1 MDILG
6 LVVFVIFCFN
16 MLSVLT
22 MIFVERK
29 KPPII
34 VSWLVILTFLPIVGF
49 ILYILIGNGLSYKTR
64 RMIKKKRLYQKEY
77 DEFIAKQKENLQ
89 DKKYKDEKEKNFSDL
104 LIFNINNSNSAYF
117 RHNDVKVFTNG
128 EDKITAPKE
137 DLKNATHSINLLYY
151 IFANDKVGNE
161 IMDILVEKASQGVK
175 VKLLY
180 DSVGCIKT
188 RKSFYR
194 RLEKAG
200 GEVAEFFPPLFGLR
214 LINLKMNYRN
224 HRKIAV
230 IDGKIAYTGG
240 INIRDDHMGR
250 NKKLSPWRDTHIR
263 IMGDAVYGFQSA
275 FFNDWRYCKK
285 MGNNFQ
291 TLASEGYFVPNIDAG
306 ETGVQVITSGPDYDD
321 QPIKEAFMKMI
332 LSAKEKIYIQTP
344 YFIPDEVMLSV
355 LNVARMSGVEIN
367 VMIPLVPDKK
377 FVYMATLSYV
387 KELLNMGNN
396 VNVYL
401 YNGFIHSKVVMID
414 DKVVSIGT
422 CNFDNRSFELNFEIN
437 AFLYGEE
444 ASKQNIAIFENDIS
458 NSKKIDK
465 RYFRRKIWY
474 SKMAQ
479 AFFRLFSPL
488 L

>member
-34 VSWLVILTFLPIVGF
+34 VSWLVIMTILPIVGF

-128 EDKITAPKE
+128 EDKITALKE

-214 LINLKMNYRN
+214 LINLKMNISLRLCITDLN
-224 HRKIAV
+224 
-230 IDGKIAYTGG
+230 
-240 INIRDDHMGR
+240 N
-250 NKKLSPWRDTHIR
+250 
-263 IMGDAVYGFQSA
+263 Q
-275 FFNDWRYCKK
+275 K
-285 MGNNFQ
+285 M
-291 TLASEGYFVPNIDAG
+291 S
-306 ETGVQVITSGPDYDD
+306 
-321 QPIKEAFMKMI
+321 
-332 LSAKEKIYIQTP
+332 
-344 YFIPDEVMLSV
+344 
-355 LNVARMSGVEIN
+355 
-367 VMIPLVPDKK
+367 
-377 FVYMATLSYV
+377 
-387 KELLNMGNN
+387 LL
-396 VNVYL
+396 
-401 YNGFIHSKVVMID
+401 D
-414 DKVVSIGT
+414 
-422 CNFDNRSFELNFEIN
+422 
-437 AFLYGEE
+437 
-444 ASKQNIAIFENDIS
+444 
-458 NSKKIDK
+458 
-465 RYFRRKIWY
+465 
-474 SKMAQ
+474 
-479 AFFRLFSPL
+479 
-488 L
+488 